1 MCPSCFGEVALA
13 TGNYYLITCTKRP
26 APGPAPWTDPN
37 HNCLIFNVATW
48 REATPARCRPARGSP
63 DKAMDFPG
71 HFDQVFQQLNY
82 QRVHGQLCDCV
93 IVVGSRHFKAHR
105 SVLAACS
112 THFRAL
118 FTVAQGDA
126 SMNMIQLDSEVVTAE
141 AFAALVDMMYTS
153 TLMLGESNVMDVL
166 LAASHLHLNTVV
178 KACKHYLTTRT
189 LPMSPQGEQ
198 RAMQHQRADSLR
210 HRPPQA
216 APEIAA
222 NLAANGKLAANANL
236 AADAATSRFQRS
248 FLLQQLGLSLVSS
261 ALGDGEEDGA
271 SGVGLGS
278 AVEQRA
284 SFPIRRFHKRKTSLN
299 LGLSEDRTRQ
309 RPRLSGPPVSEEG
322 GLISPDSHKSGD
334 ESRLDTAIASMVG
347 GVSHD
352 DSQMPTQSDG
362 GRCDGE
368 EQGMAEEEAVGKEEY
383 LDGAEVKMKEGTE
396 EEEEE
401 EEGREQQGQV
411 VVKCEPLSSPEPA
424 DDITVQ
430 GSDQPG
436 PGEGGGGG
444 QDKVELS
451 PEGSERSLSSSD
463 QQGLSSSSQLLIS
476 GLGGSGSGGFGCSG
490 GLVGKSGFSI
500 SSFLSDKVFG
510 GGGGESTAGDD
521 NLSNATTGET
531 MAAAAAHHF
540 LLSPESSGNSN
551 SAASSVLHPGS
562 ANHLHLLGGDGLGGF
577 SADSLFLRPLQD
589 GLGSPRGG
597 GFPDPFSLDF
607 QRSSLGLHS
616 LARATREGS
625 LGFPGFRRIAPKM
638 AAAMAKGG
646 GAGAALQDALSS
658 SSLGGGGP
666 LLLNGSGGYESGPAT
681 SSSSH
686 RPQLTRASADVLS
699 KCKKALSEHNVL
711 VVEGARKY
719 ACRICCKTF
728 LTLTDC
734 KKHIRVHTGEKP
746 YACLKCGKRFSQSSH
761 LYKHSKTTC
770 LRWQNSNMPNAL
782 L

>member
-1 MCPSCFGEVALA
+1 
-13 TGNYYLITCTKRP
+13 
-26 APGPAPWTDPN
+26 
-37 HNCLIFNVATW
+37 
-48 REATPARCRPARGSP
+48 
-63 DKAMDFPG
+63 MDFPG
-71 HFDQVFQQLNY
+71 HFDHVFRQLNY

-118 FTVAQGDA
+118 FTVTQGDA

-189 LPMSPQGEQ
+189 LPMSPHADI
-198 RAMQHQRADSLR
+198 RSTPQHQHGDSQRPRRQQATPGRAN
-210 HRPPQA
+210 
-216 APEIAA
+216 APG
-222 NLAANGKLAANANL
+222 NGNSGANGKLAADANL

-261 ALGDGEEDGA
+261 ALGGAGEDGA
-271 SGVGLGS
+271 DSGV
-278 AVEQRA
+278 VEQRA
-284 SFPIRRFHKRKTSLN
+284 SFPIRRFHKRKAALA
-299 LGLSEDRTRQ
+299 LSEDRPRQ
-309 RPRLSGPPVSEEG
+309 RPRPSGPPDSEEG
-322 GLISPDSHKSGD
+322 GLLSPDSHKTEE
-334 ESRLDTAIASMVG
+334 ESRMDAAIANLVG

-352 DSQMPTQSDG
+352 DSQMPSQSDAG
-362 GRCDGE
+362 GCEGE
-368 EQGMAEEEAVGKEEY
+368 ERRMAEEEGVDKEY
-383 LDGAEVKMKEGTE
+383 LDGDGAEVKMKEGME

-424 DDITVQ
+424 DDITIQSGDPLGPQEGAGEEKVDLSPQ
-430 GSDQPG
+430 GSD
-436 PGEGGGGG
+436 
-444 QDKVELS
+444 
-451 PEGSERSLSSSD
+451 RSLSSSD
-463 QQGLSSSSQLLIS
+463 QQVLQPSSQLLIP
-476 GLGGSGSGGFGCSG
+476 GLGGGGGGGGFGCSS
-490 GLVGKSGFSI
+490 GLDGKGFNM
-500 SSFLSDKVFG
+500 SSFLSAKVFG
-510 GGGGESTAGDD
+510 GGGAGAGVGAGDD
-521 NLSNATTGET
+521 DLPNTTTNET
-531 MAAAAAHHF
+531 MAAAHHF
-540 LLSPESSGNSN
+540 LLSPEHPGTSN
-551 SAASSVLHPGS
+551 PASSYSAHHPGS
-562 ANHLHLLGGDGLGGF
+562 ANHLHLMGNDGLGGF
-577 SADSLFLRPLQD
+577 SADSLFLRPLHD

-597 GFPDPFSLDF
+597 GGGFPDPFSVDF
-607 QRSSLGLHS
+607 QRSSLGMHS
-616 LARATREGS
+616 LARSTTEGS

-638 AAAMAKGG
+638 GSIIGKGGGGVGGGSGVGGGGG
-646 GAGAALQDALSS
+646 GAGNVLQDTLS
-658 SSLGGGGP
+658 SSLGPGAP

-681 SSSSH
+681 SSSH

-770 LRWQNSNMPNAL
+770 LRWQNSNMPNAML
-782 L
+782 

>member
-1 MCPSCFGEVALA
+1 
-13 TGNYYLITCTKRP
+13 
-26 APGPAPWTDPN
+26 
-37 HNCLIFNVATW
+37 
-48 REATPARCRPARGSP
+48 
-63 DKAMDFPG
+63 MDFPG
-71 HFDQVFQQLNY
+71 HFDHVFQQLNY

-189 LPMSPQGEQ
+189 LPMSPQAEL
-198 RAMQHQRADSLR
+198 RAPPQHADGQR
-210 HRPPQA
+210 HRRQQPAPGRA
-216 APEIAA
+216 ASADTPGNA
-222 NLAANGKLAANANL
+222 NPGAGGKLAADANL
-236 AADAATSRFQRS
+236 AADTANSRFQRS

-261 ALGDGEEDGA
+261 ALGGGAEDGGV
-271 SGVGLGS
+271 SGSLGGV
-278 AVEQRA
+278 VEQRA
-284 SFPIRRFHKRKTSLN
+284 SFPIRRFHKRKPA
-299 LGLSEDRTRQ
+299 LGLSEDRPRQ
-309 RPRLSGPPVSEEG
+309 RPRPSGPADSEEG
-322 GLISPDSHKSGD
+322 GLLSPDSHKTGE
-334 ESRLDTAIASMVG
+334 ESRMDAAIANLVG

-352 DSQMPTQSDG
+352 DSQMPSQSDG
-362 GRCDGE
+362 GVCEGE
-368 EQGMAEEEAVGKEEY
+368 ERGMEEGVEKEDY
-383 LDGAEVKMKEGTE
+383 LDGDGVEVKMKEGTE

-424 DDITVQ
+424 DDLTIQ
-430 GSDQPG
+430 GGDQLG
-436 PGEGGGGG
+436 PGEGGAGGEE
-444 QDKVELS
+444 KVELS
-451 PEGSERSLSSSD
+451 PQGSDRSLSSSD
-463 QQGLSSSSQLLIS
+463 QQVLQPSSQLLIP
-476 GLGGSGSGGFGCSG
+476 GLGGGGGGGGFGCSS
-490 GLVGKSGFSI
+490 GLDGKSFSI
-500 SSFLSDKVFG
+500 SSFLSAKVFG
-510 GGGGESTAGDD
+510 GGGAGSGVGTGDD
-521 NLSNATTGET
+521 DLPNTTTSET
-531 MAAAAAHHF
+531 MAAAHHF
-540 LLSPESSGNSN
+540 LLSPEHPGTGNSATSS
-551 SAASSVLHPGS
+551 SALRPGS
-562 ANHLHLLGGDGLGGF
+562 ANHLHLMGGDGLGGF
-577 SADSLFLRPLQD
+577 SSDSLFLRPLHD
-589 GLGSPRGG
+589 GLGSPRGGGG

-616 LARATREGS
+616 LARATTEGS
-625 LGFPGFRRIAPKM
+625 LGFPGFRHIAPKM
-638 AAAMAKGG
+638 SAGVGKGG
-646 GAGAALQDALSS
+646 GAGSVLQDAMSS

-666 LLLNGSGGYESGPAT
+666 LLLNGSGGYESGPA